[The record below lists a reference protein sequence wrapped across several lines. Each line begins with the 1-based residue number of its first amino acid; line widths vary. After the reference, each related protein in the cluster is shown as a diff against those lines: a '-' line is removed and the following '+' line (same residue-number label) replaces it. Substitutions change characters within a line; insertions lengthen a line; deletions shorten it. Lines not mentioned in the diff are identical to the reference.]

1 MRAREVVLD
10 PCFPSLDDMRVG
22 DLYERFEIAERKWI
36 EIEAPDEQTAPV
48 DRRHLCV
55 QDRLGPLV
63 DGDARLEKPAVQSLC
78 GCARE
83 RDVAPAGKQ

>member
-10 PCFPSLDDMRVG
+10 PRFPSLDDMRFG
-22 DLYERFEIAERKWI
+22 DLHERFEIAERKWI
-36 EIEAPDEQTAPV
+36 EIETPDEQAAPV
-48 DRRHLCV
+48 DRGHLCV

-63 DGDARLEKPAVQSLC
+63 DGYARLEKPAVQPPC
-78 GCARE
+78 GCTCE